1 MSGSVRQ
8 FEKSRAEIPD
18 AASPKRLHQNPQHQ
32 PQQPSRKRESPGQA
46 TSPLSATN
54 KHRGAKRR
62 RTKLPKSHIA
72 SPQGSSPLPK
82 GHSHSRGT
90 SPWEQRP
97 ATGKAPQQQ
106 CRNKNRSPL
115 HPTTRNLQPPPRAES
130 RIHPSRQSR
139 SRDLSARTAFSNL

>member
-82 GHSHSRGT
+82 GHSHSRGS

-97 ATGKAPQQQ
+97 ATGKAPQQESQ
-106 CRNKNRSPL
+106 SPTPDNEEP
-115 HPTTRNLQPPPRAES
+115 PTPTKGRKQKPPLATKPLPPLTQACKVKGTTE
-130 RIHPSRQSR
+130 I
-139 SRDLSARTAFSNL
+139 